1 MAWPL
6 RIEGGR
12 VRGKAIRGGFRALEA
27 PASRKI
33 DSGSEIIDIA
43 ATFPMNATLA
53 SGNPV
58 RTS

>member
-6 RIEGGR
+6 RIEGGE
-12 VRGKAIRGGFRALEA
+12 VRGKAISGRLQSSEA

-43 ATFPMNATLA
+43 ATFPMNATGTA
-53 SGNPV
+53 IQ
-58 RTS
+58 